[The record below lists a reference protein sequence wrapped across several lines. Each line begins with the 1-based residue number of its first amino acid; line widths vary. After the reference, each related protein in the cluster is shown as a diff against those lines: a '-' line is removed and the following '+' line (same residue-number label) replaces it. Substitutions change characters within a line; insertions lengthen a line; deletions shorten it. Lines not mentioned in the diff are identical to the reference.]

1 MPPTIRPRDAA
12 SLLLLKKG
20 ARGPSVLMGRRPPS
34 SSFIPDAFV
43 FPGGKVDR
51 QDREIP
57 CPLPLASTTARALQ
71 SGASTTANA
80 ARALANAAIRETYEE
95 TGLLVAQKTAF
106 QPGPGGT
113 WHDFEARGLCPDL
126 SALRLIGRA
135 ITPSV
140 SPVRYHARF
149 FAADAAHARGR
160 IQSNQELL
168 DLAWYPIEEAL
179 GLPIIDVTR
188 FMLEETLRWG
198 RSNAG
203 WNGRQPRRRLFV
215 RYRREIPIVGYEG
228 SRLTRA

>member
-1 MPPTIRPRDAA
+1 MPAPIRPRDAA
-12 SLLLLKKG
+12 SLLLLKEG

-57 CPLPLASTTARALQ
+57 CPFPLAPATARALR
-71 SGASTTANA
+71 SSAGVNVTR

-95 TGLLVAQKTAF
+95 TGLLVARKTAF
-106 QPGPGGT
+106 QPEPGGT
-113 WHDFEARGLCPDL
+113 WSDFAARGLGPDL

-149 FAADAAHARGR
+149 FVADAARARGR
-160 IQSNQELL
+160 IRSNQELL
-168 DLAWYPIEEAL
+168 DLAWYPIEKAL
-179 GLPIIDVTR
+179 ALPIIDVTQ
-188 FMLEETLRWG
+188 FMLEETLRWV
-198 RSNAG
+198 RSDAA
-203 WNGRQPRRRLFV
+203 WNDRQPRRRLFLH
-215 RYRREIPIVGYEG
+215 YRGETPIQHYDGARQG
-228 SRLTRA
+228 KG

>member
-20 ARGPSVLMGRRPPS
+20 AQGPSVLMGRRPPS

-43 FPGGKVDR
+43 FPGGKVDP

-57 CPLPLASTTARALQ
+57 CPLPLAPATARALQ
-71 SGASTTANA
+71 SSASVNANA

-95 TGLLVAQKTAF
+95 TGLLVARKAAF
-106 QPGPGGT
+106 RPGPGGT
-113 WHDFEARGLCPDL
+113 WSDFEARGLCPDL

-149 FAADAAHARGR
+149 FAADAAHARGEIR
-160 IQSNQELL
+160 SNQELL
-168 DLAWYPIEEAL
+168 DLAWYPIKEAL

-188 FMLEETLRWG
+188 FMLEEARRWG
-198 RSNAG
+198 QSSTGRS
-203 WNGRQPRRRLFV
+203 GRQPQRRLFV
-215 RYRREIPIVGYEG
+215 RYRRETPILDYDE
-228 SRLTRA
+228 SRPPIT